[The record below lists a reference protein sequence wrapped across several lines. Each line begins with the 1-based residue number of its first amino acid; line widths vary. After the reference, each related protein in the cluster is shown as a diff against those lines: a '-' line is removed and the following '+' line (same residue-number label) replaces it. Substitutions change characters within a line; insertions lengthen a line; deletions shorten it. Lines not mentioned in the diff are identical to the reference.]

1 MGPLCP
7 NNLSGN
13 SLWKHSMKI
22 LKDEFRFFK
31 IHNYIAA
38 TLTNAGKV
46 AHIRLCNLS
55 NKHLYFIPC
64 CFIYTIVLGIV
75 HFLCFSGK
83 FDGKT
88 WVFTAG
94 QAILSV
100 WHAQTKD
107 RTEAQQ
113 TVNPGE
119 IQDNVYSAL
128 TTTMLITIG
137 AMLLLWGESKQ
148 SFITAPVQQ
157 ALTELGRGT
166 FKYAAPSAWNGLQN
180 QMNLRKL
187 FTII

>member
-1 MGPLCP
+1 MPCNCYIIFSRHAKLMGPLCP

-83 FDGKT
+83 FDGKLEFSQQVKLSSLSDT
-88 WVFTAG
+88 HKQRTG
-94 QAILSV
+94 QKRSRLWTQVKSKIMFIQR
-100 WHAQTKD
+100 W
-107 RTEAQQ
+107 QQ
-113 TVNPGE
+113 PC
-119 IQDNVYSAL
+119 S
-128 TTTMLITIG
+128 
-137 AMLLLWGESKQ
+137 LL
-148 SFITAPVQQ
+148 
-157 ALTELGRGT
+157 
-166 FKYAAPSAWNGLQN
+166 
-180 QMNLRKL
+180 
-187 FTII
+187 